1 MASIPLAFILH
12 ATYIV
17 IYVFILAT
25 FTSTLAVTVRRL
37 HGTGRSAWWSLG
49 FVLSAIY
56 DLAGLVDVPGFNT
69 FMLPVSIVLIA
80 DGDYGAPQQ

>member
-17 IYVFILAT
+17 ICVFNLAT
-25 FTSTLAVTVRRL
+25 FAPTLAVTVRRL

-49 FVLSAIY
+49 FVLSDIY

-69 FMLPVSIVLIA
+69 FVLPVSVVLKA
-80 DGDYGAPQQ
+80 DGDDGAPQK